1 MRRIAELIRKRKGVG
16 MVGAEVFGCWWSVR
30 KRKRAKLSLDPS
42 IVLVV
47 DCNRS
52 FGINYSGIAAVR
64 PSEIPPRAR

>member
-1 MRRIAELIRKRKGVG
+1 MEVIVKVGVAAYLQ
-16 MVGAEVFGCWWSVR
+16 VLR

-52 FGINYSGIAAVR
+52 LRDQLFRDVND
-64 PSEIPPRAR
+64 